1 MSNHHPKFLL
11 KMNTS
16 LHQFLTLFEDIAH
29 PAAGRAVSEKKRKR
43 TSTLSNYP
51 NGTPD
56 SRNIR
61 GVFKSQDS
69 TRRNPAP

>member
-11 KMNTS
+11 KMNIS
-16 LHQFLTLFEDIAH
+16 LHQIITLFDYIAH
-29 PAAGRAVSEKKRKR
+29 PAAGKAVMEKKRKK
-43 TSTLSNYP
+43 SSAIPAYP

-61 GVFKSQDS
+61 GVYKSQDS
-69 TRRNPAP
+69 IRRNPAP